1 MPAISLDDW
10 DTTKSGN
17 SPKKKKSGATVKAKS
32 TAKKAKTVSTAKIKK
47 KKKSAK
53 KEDKIEDLKV
63 ALDPVTLYDE
73 AAAAG
78 KKAADKK
85 AKKEPKEKKKKKQV
99 PATLDTAALENEAQ
113 QYIEA
118 IPDIVRQENEQIDE
132 YIRMFEQLKL
142 IVRKAENQYLASGQ
156 GRDLYPLMQVYNQMR
171 ELIADLRALR
181 DVGQLGEVISTEVV
195 TPFAQLGGNGLVK
208 MAQEI
213 NAWIKSN
220 CDDLSMIENSKTAIE
235 AILRRTAKDFQISYE
250 AALNKTIEVF
260 G

>member
-10 DTTKSGN
+10 DTSGSGK

-32 TAKKAKTVSTAKIKK
+32 TAKKAKTVSAVKVKK
-47 KKKSAK
+47 KKKTK

-78 KKAADKK
+78 KKVADKK
-85 AKKEPKEKKKKKQV
+85 KKDSKEKKKKKV
-99 PATLDTAALENEAQ
+99 PALLDTSDMEHRAQ
-113 QYIEA
+113 EYIEA

-132 YIRMFEQLKL
+132 YIRMFEKMKL
-142 IVRKAENQYLASGQ
+142 IVRKAENQYLQHGQ

>member
-10 DTTKSGN
+10 DTSKSGN
-17 SPKKKKSGATVKAKS
+17 TVKKKKSGATVKAKS
-32 TAKKAKTVSTAKIKK
+32 TAKKAKTVSAVKIKK
-47 KKKSAK
+47 KKKKS
-53 KEDKIEDLKV
+53 DKIEDLKV
-63 ALDPVTLYDE
+63 ALDPDALYEE
-73 AAAAG
+73 AAKAG
-78 KKAADKK
+78 KKVTDKK
-85 AKKEPKEKKKKKQV
+85 KKETKEKKKKV
-99 PATLDTAALENEAQ
+99 PAVLDTALMENEAQ

-142 IVRKAENQYLASGQ
+142 IVRKAEKQYLESGQ

-181 DVGQLGEVISTEVV
+181 DVGQLGEVISMEVV

>member
-10 DTTKSGN
+10 DTSKSGN
-17 SPKKKKSGATVKAKS
+17 TVKKKKSGATVKAKS
-32 TAKKAKTVSTAKIKK
+32 TAKKAKTVSAVKIKK
-47 KKKSAK
+47 KKKKS
-53 KEDKIEDLKV
+53 DKIEDLKV
-63 ALDPVTLYDE
+63 ALDPDALYEE
-73 AAAAG
+73 AAKAG
-78 KKAADKK
+78 KKVSDKK
-85 AKKEPKEKKKKKQV
+85 KKETKEKKKKV
-99 PATLDTAALENEAQ
+99 PAVLDTALMENEAQ

-142 IVRKAENQYLASGQ
+142 IVRKAEKQYLQSGQ

>member
-10 DTTKSGN
+10 DSSGSGK

-32 TAKKAKTVSTAKIKK
+32 TAKKAKTVSAVKVKK
-47 KKKSAK
+47 KKKTK

-78 KKAADKK
+78 KKATDKK
-85 AKKEPKEKKKKKQV
+85 KKDPKEKKSKKKV

-142 IVRKAENQYLASGQ
+142 IVRKAENQYLKSGQ

>member
-10 DTTKSGN
+10 DTSKSGN
-17 SPKKKKSGATVKAKS
+17 TVKKKKSGATVKAKS
-32 TAKKAKTVSTAKIKK
+32 TAKKAKTVSAVKIKK
-47 KKKSAK
+47 KKKKS
-53 KEDKIEDLKV
+53 DKIEDLKV
-63 ALDPVTLYDE
+63 ALDPDALYEE
-73 AAAAG
+73 AAKAG
-78 KKAADKK
+78 KKVTDKK
-85 AKKEPKEKKKKKQV
+85 KKETKEKKKKV
-99 PATLDTAALENEAQ
+99 PAVLDTASMENEAQ

-142 IVRKAENQYLASGQ
+142 IVRKAEKQYLESGQ

-235 AILRRTAKDFQISYE
+235 AILRRAAKDFQISYE

>member
-10 DTTKSGN
+10 NTESTGK
-17 SPKKKKSGATVKAKS
+17 PKKKKSGATVKAKS
-32 TAKKAKTVSTAKIKK
+32 TAKKAKTVSAVKIKK
-47 KKKSAK
+47 KKKSGK
-53 KEDKIEDLKV
+53 TDKIEDLKV
-63 ALDPVTLYDE
+63 ALDPDALYEE

-78 KKAADKK
+78 KKVTDKK
-85 AKKEPKEKKKKKQV
+85 KKETKEKKSKKKV
-99 PATLDTAALENEAQ
+99 PAVLDTAVMENEAQ

-142 IVRKAENQYLASGQ
+142 IVRKAEKQYLNSGQ

-195 TPFAQLGGNGLVK
+195 TPFAQLGGNTMVK
-208 MAQEI
+208 MVQEI

-235 AILRRTAKDFQISYE
+235 AILRRSAKDFQISYE

>member
-10 DTTKSGN
+10 DTSKSGN
-17 SPKKKKSGATVKAKS
+17 TVKKKKSGATVKAKS
-32 TAKKAKTVSTAKIKK
+32 TAKKAKTVSAVKIKK
-47 KKKSAK
+47 KKKKS
-53 KEDKIEDLKV
+53 DKIEDLKV
-63 ALDPVTLYDE
+63 ALDPDVLYEE
-73 AAAAG
+73 AAKAG
-78 KKAADKK
+78 KKVTDKK
-85 AKKEPKEKKKKKQV
+85 KKETKEKKKKV
-99 PATLDTAALENEAQ
+99 PAVLDTASMENEAQ

-142 IVRKAENQYLASGQ
+142 IVRKAENQYLQSGQ

-235 AILRRTAKDFQISYE
+235 AILRRAAKDFQISYE